1 MTPAHQGQRFET
13 LARLAQAVT
22 ASLSLSDVL
31 DTVAR
36 AAIDF
41 FPPSAARIWVLEEN
55 ALVLRAEAGTMAPP
69 RSGRKTRLA
78 FGEGLT
84 GHVART
90 RRSLAVDAVLADRRT
105 VNVRWMRQEKSTS
118 FLGIPLVVRDQLVG
132 VLALFTREPH
142 RFTKDEVEILT
153 SFGTQAGIAIN
164 NARLFEEAEQRRHA
178 AETLAEVGK
187 SVAGSL
193 DLFAVA
199 TRVVDVVL
207 PLFHARS
214 TVLRLQQRDGST
226 VTLASAGTGS
236 ARGARKDARIAVPL
250 RINDRVIGDLAVV
263 TNTGAG
269 LSEAETAL
277 LQAFAD
283 RAALALENA
292 RLYEEARDARDFLR
306 SIAENSG
313 DAIITMD
320 FSGRITFFSPG
331 AERMFGYAA
340 REILGQA
347 IGRYCRGGREESRAI
362 LDRLQG
368 GRQVRNYETAFQ
380 AHDDRWIDVTVSVSL
395 LHDARGGPIGSIA
408 VLRDITERKHTEEAL
423 ARQVQEISHLNQEI
437 QRRESFIRNVV
448 ESLRDGV
455 VVLDRDGRIVAWNRA
470 MEGLCDLPARSAIG
484 AVFADLFP
492 DLKRERFAEPVE
504 RLLRGDIEEFALQAV
519 ESHSSHNAS
528 TFWNVKAS
536 LLREDGTPAGAA
548 LLIEDITERMAL
560 ERTARQS
567 EKMAALGT
575 LAAGIAHEV
584 NNPIGII
591 SSRIQLMLADG
602 CPPELR
608 DDLLV
613 LHRNAQRVARIAQ
626 GLLSFSRHSPGMR
639 APVDLNRVVEETLLL
654 VERQLAKQ
662 SIRVETRLDP
672 AVPTVVG
679 DANALQQVVLNLV
692 TNSWEAMAGQ
702 GGEIRIEIGRALA
715 RPGWVVLVVA
725 DTGPG
730 IAAENVPKIFDPFY
744 TTKTEGTGL
753 GLSVSYGIVRDHHG
767 TVDVQSDPGKGT
779 TFTLAFPASPGAR

>member
-1 MTPAHQGQRFET
+1 MTAQQEPRFET

-22 ASLSLSDVL
+22 ASLSLTQVL
-31 DTVAR
+31 DTVAQ
-36 AAIDF
+36 AAIDL
-41 FPPSAARIWVLEEN
+41 FPPSAARIWVVEEST
-55 ALVLRAEAGTMAPP
+55 LVLRAEAGTGAHP
-69 RSGRKTRLA
+69 RAGRRTRLA
-78 FGEGLT
+78 FGQGLT
-84 GHVART
+84 GHVALT
-90 RRSLAVDAVLADRRT
+90 RRALAVDDVLADPRT
-105 VNVRWMRQEKSTS
+105 VNVRWMRLEKSTS
-118 FLGIPLVVRDQLVG
+118 FQGIPLLVRDQLVG
-132 VLALFTREPH
+132 VLALFTRQPH
-142 RFTKDEVEILT
+142 RFTEDEVEILT

-187 SVAGSL
+187 NLAGSL
-193 DLFAVA
+193 DLTAVA
-199 TRVVDVVL
+199 SRVVETVL
-207 PLFHARS
+207 PFFGARS
-214 TVLRLQQRDGST
+214 TVLRLEQRDGST
-226 VTLASAGTGS
+226 VTLASAGTPTERAGRKRVTAS
-236 ARGARKDARIAVPL
+236 APL
-250 RINDRVIGDLAVV
+250 RVNDRVIGELALGREP
-263 TNTGAG
+263 GAP
-269 LSEAETAL
+269 LSATETAL

-320 FSGRITFFSPG
+320 FSGRITFYSPG
-331 AERMFGYAA
+331 AERMFGYPA
-340 REILGQA
+340 REILGRPIA
-347 IGRYCRGGREESRAI
+347 RYCRGGREESRAI
-362 LDRLQG
+362 LDRLHRE
-368 GRQVRNYETAFQ
+368 RQVRNYETAFQ
-380 AHDDRWIDVTVSVSL
+380 AHDARWIDVTVSVSL
-395 LHDARGGPIGSIA
+395 LQDARGAQIGSIA

-437 QRRESFIRNVV
+437 QRREGFIRNVV

-455 VVLDRDGRIVAWNRA
+455 VVLDRDGCIVAWNRA
-470 MEGLCDLPARSAIG
+470 MEGLCNLPARSAIG
-484 AVFADLFP
+484 VLFTELFP
-492 DLKRERFAEPVE
+492 DLKRERFAEPVQ

-519 ESHSSHNAS
+519 ESHCSPNGSA
-528 TFWNVKAS
+528 FWNVKAS
-536 LLREDGTPAGAA
+536 LLREHGAPAGAA

-602 CPPELR
+602 CPSELR

-626 GLLSFSRHSPGMR
+626 GLLSFSRHSPGVR

-654 VERQLAKQ
+654 VDRQLAKQ

-672 AVPTVVG
+672 TVPPVVG

-692 TNSWEAMAGQ
+692 TNSWEAMAGA
-702 GGEIRIEIGRALA
+702 GGEISIEVAAAAG
-715 RPGWVVLVVA
+715 RPGWVALVVA

-730 IAAENVPKIFDPFY
+730 IAPENLPKIFDPFY

-753 GLSVSYGIVRDHHG
+753 GLSVSYGIIRDHHG